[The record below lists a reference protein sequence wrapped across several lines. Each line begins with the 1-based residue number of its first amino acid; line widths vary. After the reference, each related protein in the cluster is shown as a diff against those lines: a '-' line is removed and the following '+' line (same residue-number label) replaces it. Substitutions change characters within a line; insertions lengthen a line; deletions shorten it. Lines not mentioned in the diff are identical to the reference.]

1 MTNESN
7 HQLLINV
14 IQSALAEN
22 RENGDRPRFG
32 AGPNQTSFV
41 ESMLQYLCS
50 YLDSEDDWKT
60 GSAQPNIMTI
70 FWIEENEGLFDFL
83 ISWGKY
89 GFSPEREWEVIC
101 DSYQQDNPIPDSFVC
116 KYGMKRP

>member
-60 GSAQPNIMTI
+60 GSAQPNIMNT
-70 FWIEENEGLFDFL
+70 GLARNGSGRSSATR
-83 ISWGKY
+83 ISRITP
-89 GFSPEREWEVIC
+89 SPIRLYASME
-101 DSYQQDNPIPDSFVC
+101 
-116 KYGMKRP
+116 